1 MNVKRCEVVSQL
13 ENNSATLFDLDKMKL
28 VLASKKCIKEFSYI
42 VHDADVYT
50 ATDENKN
57 PDHKTGTLKPAH
69 IHLLIRFHQNNPQK
83 TEFIC
88 KWFGVPENF
97 ISKINGKWEDALL
110 YQIHANA
117 PEKHQYDADQVTA
130 NFDYEKLVA
139 DYLNGKSTN
148 PLMDAINGIL
158 DGSIREYNKTLEIDN
173 LILVKYAKEINEAFK
188 VRQAHLESTSLER
201 NTEVLFITGVSGCG
215 KSTLARKI
223 AESKGL
229 AYFISSGSNDP
240 FDGYRQQ
247 PCVILDDLRP
257 SCFKLGDL
265 LKACDNHFSSS
276 VKSRY
281 KNKYLNC
288 DFLIITTVLDI
299 NTFYSNVFSEET
311 EPITQLKR
319 RCGTYIRMDR
329 ETINVSVWDDK
340 AMRYTQEVE
349 YKNDL
354 LDDLI
359 PDKVKTVEDVK
370 EHVSTIMPFLELD
383 DEDDE
388 IFHLVPVKK
397 IKGGK

>member
-1 MNVKRCEVVSQL
+1 M
-13 ENNSATLFDLDKMKL
+13 
-28 VLASKKCIKEFSYI
+28 
-42 VHDADVYT
+42 
-50 ATDENKN
+50 
-57 PDHKTGTLKPAH
+57 
-69 IHLLIRFHQNNPQK
+69 
-83 TEFIC
+83 
-88 KWFGVPENF
+88 
-97 ISKINGKWEDALL
+97 
-110 YQIHANA
+110 
-117 PEKHQYDADQVTA
+117 
-130 NFDYEKLVA
+130 
-139 DYLNGKSTN
+139 
-148 PLMDAINGIL
+148 
-158 DGSIREYNKTLEIDN
+158 
-173 LILVKYAKEINEAFK
+173 
-188 VRQAHLESTSLER
+188 
-201 NTEVLFITGVSGCG
+201 
-215 KSTLARKI
+215 
-223 AESKGL
+223 
-229 AYFISSGSNDP
+229 
-240 FDGYRQQ
+240 
-247 PCVILDDLRP
+247 
-257 SCFKLGDL
+257 
-265 LKACDNHFSSS
+265 KACDNHFSSS
-276 VKSRY
+276 VTSRF

>member
-1 MNVKRCEVVSQL
+1 M
-13 ENNSATLFDLDKMKL
+13 
-28 VLASKKCIKEFSYI
+28 
-42 VHDADVYT
+42 
-50 ATDENKN
+50 
-57 PDHKTGTLKPAH
+57 
-69 IHLLIRFHQNNPQK
+69 
-83 TEFIC
+83 
-88 KWFGVPENF
+88 
-97 ISKINGKWEDALL
+97 
-110 YQIHANA
+110 
-117 PEKHQYDADQVTA
+117 
-130 NFDYEKLVA
+130 
-139 DYLNGKSTN
+139 
-148 PLMDAINGIL
+148 
-158 DGSIREYNKTLEIDN
+158 
-173 LILVKYAKEINEAFK
+173 KYAKEINEAFK
-188 VRQAHLESTSLER
+188 VLQAHLESTSLER

-240 FDGYRQQ
+240 LDGYRQQ

-257 SCFKLGDL
+257 SCFELCDL
-265 LKACDNHFSSS
+265 LKALDNHFSSS

-288 DFLIITTVLDI
+288 DFMIITTVLDI

-383 DEDDE
+383 DEDNE

>member
-1 MNVKRCEVVSQL
+1 
-13 ENNSATLFDLDKMKL
+13 
-28 VLASKKCIKEFSYI
+28 
-42 VHDADVYT
+42 
-50 ATDENKN
+50 
-57 PDHKTGTLKPAH
+57 
-69 IHLLIRFHQNNPQK
+69 
-83 TEFIC
+83 
-88 KWFGVPENF
+88 
-97 ISKINGKWEDALL
+97 
-110 YQIHANA
+110 
-117 PEKHQYDADQVTA
+117 
-130 NFDYEKLVA
+130 
-139 DYLNGKSTN
+139 
-148 PLMDAINGIL
+148 MDAINGIL

-276 VKSRY
+276 VQSRY